1 MRLEKGVKIARKI
14 IYKLDKQQ
22 LKDKGYVY
30 KEIINQLKI
39 NKEEAIED
47 NIFLI
52 IDLLYQLKTHE

>member
-1 MRLEKGVKIARKI
+1 MRLEKAVKIARKI

-22 LKDKGYVY
+22 LKDPNYTY

-39 NKEEAIED
+39 NREEAIED

-52 IDLLYQLKTHE
+52 IDMLHQLKTHE